1 MKPSRFDRRISAEVD
16 KAETAIQRHDR
27 PMAKLI
33 PHGRVRDEWIDL
45 PPDEELFDMR
55 GID

>member
-33 PHGRVRDEWIDL
+33 PHAGVRDEWIDL